1 MCCFIKVIDL
11 VFSLK
16 IPKKRDEMSFSV
28 FHSTLF
34 GWCDKTSVRLL
45 IPLSGLCLLQKT
57 KTSDNLSI
65 RMFVVLFIYETLLPV
80 VGRISTPNYL
90 SWRWNVNNYNSSEM
104 KLLSQLWTKSRIF
117 LVKRCSLLSNIF
129 IAANVVLK
137 SSSKGVR

>member
-1 MCCFIKVIDL
+1 MYLILYITLFLTQIWLREAPVVVCYFIKVIDL

-34 GWCDKTSVRLL
+34 GGCDKTSVRLL

-65 RMFVVLFIYETLLPV
+65 RMLSSLSTKLFYLSLTEFQQRTICLDVETLIITIPQKWSFCRSSGQSLV
-80 VGRISTPNYL
+80 F
-90 SWRWNVNNYNSSEM
+90 SW
-104 KLLSQLWTKSRIF
+104 
-117 LVKRCSLLSNIF
+117 
-129 IAANVVLK
+129 
-137 SSSKGVR
+137 